1 MKALWLAVAVGAC
14 GQVAPQAGPVG
25 VAGPGQALAGTQ
37 GPGEGPAAGSG
48 LAAFPGAEGFGAR
61 ATGGRG
67 GWVIAVTTL
76 ATSGPGSLQ
85 AAVDEA
91 GPRTVVFRVGGVIDG
106 PVHITHGDLTI
117 SGQTAPGGITV
128 RGLHTTEEPYC
139 DQACGADIRGVENFI
154 IRHVRSRP
162 AGNDFSDGLRLRY
175 ARNGIIDHMSIGN
188 AADEAVE
195 LSYARDLTIQ
205 YTLLAETL
213 GEHAS
218 LGGMLI
224 NYSDPAAGFELGNLS
239 IHHNVWNR
247 VDGRMPEFS
256 RESPAAAG
264 TTMQVELANN
274 LLWDPGFYIDMN
286 PTTISGSMDGRPI
299 YYAINWVGNLAVA
312 RPEFPYGVIWLPNP
326 EGKSSAYFADN
337 RLNLAPTRRD
347 FGLMHC
353 CNDFKQSEPAAAPAW
368 ARGERHPFPAIA
380 YTPVDRLQ
388 ALLGAQAG
396 AFPRDAMDERL
407 MAAVQRGVI
416 EAAPRS
422 VNPAGDALR
431 PLPAAAAPVDGDG
444 DGMADEWERA
454 QGLDPAVADG
464 NGLGL
469 SQRLTGVAGYTNL
482 ECYLNALAD
491 LRAGRTR

>member
-14 GQVAPQAGPVG
+14 GQVAPQAGPAG

-37 GPGEGPAAGSG
+37 GPGEG

-67 GWVIAVTTL
+67 GRVIAVTTL

-264 TTMQVELANN
+264 TTMHVELANN

>member
-1 MKALWLAVAVGAC
+1 MRVLGLVMAVGSC
-14 GQVAPQAGPVG
+14 GALGGPAVKPADGPAAP
-25 VAGPGQALAGTQ
+25 
-37 GPGEGPAAGSG
+37 GPGEVDVPVPGDRSATAGG
-48 LAAFPGAEGFGAR
+48 LVAFPGAEGFGAR

-67 GWVIAVTTL
+67 GRVIAVTTL

-106 PVHITHGDLTI
+106 PVQITRGDLTI
-117 SGQTAPGGITV
+117 AGQTAPGGITV
-128 RGLHTTEEPYC
+128 RGLHTTEEPFC
-139 DQACGADIRGVENFI
+139 DQACGPDMRGVENFI

-162 AGNDFSDGLRLRY
+162 AGNDFPDGLRLRY
-175 ARNGIIDHMSIGN
+175 ARNGIVDHMSIAN

-195 LSYARDLTIQ
+195 LSFSRDITIQ

-213 GEHAS
+213 GEHAN

-224 NYSDPAAGFELGNLS
+224 NYSNPAAGFELGNLT

-247 VDGRMPEFS
+247 IDGRMPEFS
-256 RESPAAAG
+256 RESPGAAG
-264 TTMQVELANN
+264 TTMRVELANN
-274 LLWDPGFYIDMN
+274 LLWDPGYYIDMN

-299 YYAINWVGNLAVA
+299 YYEINWVGNVAVA
-312 RPEFPYGVIWLPNP
+312 RPEFPYGLIWLPNP
-326 EGKSSAYFADN
+326 EGRSSAYFADN
-337 RLNLAPTRRD
+337 RLNLSPRRD

-353 CNDFKQSEPAAAPAW
+353 CNDFKEQSEPAVVPTW
-368 ARGERHPFPAIA
+368 ARGERHAFPAIG
-380 YTPVDRLQ
+380 YTPGDQLQ

-407 MAAVQRGVI
+407 MGAVQRGVI
-416 EAAPRS
+416 DRTPRS
-422 VNPAGDALR
+422 RNPAGDALTR
-431 PLPAAAAPVDGDG
+431 LPAAAAPADADG
-444 DGMADEWERA
+444 DGMPDEWERA
-454 QGLDPAVADG
+454 QGLDPAVAADG

-482 ECYLNALAD
+482 ECYLNELAE
-491 LRAGRTR
+491 RR